1 MIQTSGTIRRM
12 AKKYGITSMLTTL
25 SGVISMDLT
34 GNISAIHS
42 MTIGISSITAFMIRV
57 PLFTVPMTSP
67 NMMDWMFSI
76 ITMAVLVIT
85 TTSYMI
91 PQATFLTIQI
101 LIRSNTRPMVTTAG
115 TFLILTSPTRM
126 AKKCISLN

>member
-1 MIQTSGTIRRM
+1 M

-91 PQATFLTIQI
+91 PQATSLTIQI
-101 LIRSNTRPMVTTAG
+101 LIRSNYSPMVTVTTAG
-115 TFLILTSPTRM
+115 TILILTSTTRM
-126 AKKCISLN
+126 AKKSISLN